1 MVAVFSAVNP
11 RFFSLAAAA
20 NILQDFSPV
29 VLMAIGQTF
38 VIATGGID
46 ISVGS
51 LLGLSGVAMAL
62 VIRSLNDAGVDA
74 TMTIVAGLAA
84 AVGVGTIVG
93 LLNGLLIT
101 RARIVPFI
109 ATLAMMGATAGLT
122 IVITGG
128 VEVAGG
134 PHAVILIGT
143 GRYLDVLTAPVI
155 VVFLVIVIA
164 WASLSRTRFGRWTYA
179 IGSNLFAARAAG
191 IDVNGHRIKVYVISG
206 ILSALAGAF
215 VYFRLGSGSPLSG
228 RGGELSSI
236 AAAVIGGMRLQG
248 GVGRLTGVVL
258 GALITTSVLSGLIL
272 IGVEPNWQQIVVAA
286 LIAIA
291 VGVQGIGGLGRT
303 AR

>member
-38 VIATGGID
+38 VIATAGID

-51 LLGLSGVAMAL
+51 LLGLSGVVMAL

-84 AVGVGTIVG
+84 AVGVGIIVG

-101 RARIVPFI
+101 WARIIPFI

-143 GRYLDVLTAPVI
+143 RPI
-155 VVFLVIVIA
+155 
-164 WASLSRTRFGRWTYA
+164 SRRTDGAGDRRFPR
-179 IGSNLFAARAAG
+179 
-191 IDVNGHRIKVYVISG
+191 HRH
-206 ILSALAGAF
+206 
-215 VYFRLGSGSPLSG
+215 RLGLAVENPVRAVDLCDRIQSVRRAG
-228 RGGELSSI
+228 RRDRRER
-236 AAAVIGGMRLQG
+236 A
-248 GVGRLTGVVL
+248 
-258 GALITTSVLSGLIL
+258 
-272 IGVEPNWQQIVVAA
+272 
-286 LIAIA
+286 
-291 VGVQGIGGLGRT
+291 
-303 AR
+303 